1 MIKSLFTIFFSL
13 SVSLLVAQQSDPEAL
28 KVLDN
33 AASQYN
39 KAKGVYIT
47 FELTTENKR
56 TKAVQQVNGSIQ
68 MKGVKSYLKTDDA
81 EVWYDGKNQWSYYH
95 ESSEVNLSNP
105 GPTEMEVYNPAI
117 LFRNYKRSFVVTYIG
132 QRNYGG
138 VPYEVVELRPS
149 DGNNNLIKI
158 TCRFTL
164 TGELNSVLVQNRNM
178 TEARL
183 FVTTYET
190 GKTYNDS
197 LFTFPAASYPDVE
210 VIDLRY

>member
-1 MIKSLFTIFFSL
+1 MIKSLFTLFFSL
-13 SVSLLVAQQSDPEAL
+13 SVSLLFAQQSDSEAL
-28 KVLDN
+28 KVLDK

-39 KAKGVYIT
+39 KAKGVYIA

-56 TKAVQQVNGSIQ
+56 TKAVQQVNGTIQ
-68 MKGVKSYLKTDDA
+68 MKGIKSYLKTEDA

-117 LFRNYKRSFVVTYIG
+117 LFRNYKKSFVVTYVG
-132 QRNYGG
+132 QKSYGG
-138 VPYEVVELRPS
+138 VPYEVVELRPVE
-149 DGNNNLIKI
+149 GNNNLIKI

-164 TGELNSVLVQNRNM
+164 AGELNSVLVQNRNL

-183 FVTTYET
+183 FITTYQT
-190 GKTYNDS
+190 GKTYDDS
-197 LFTFPAASYPDVE
+197 LFVFPATTYPDVE
-210 VIDLRY
+210 VIDLR